1 MDGVGLALLDR
12 EAIAAEHPRIG
23 SRRPHVLIVL
33 PGLGA
38 GGTEHVVNVLANQW
52 AARGWLVTMVT
63 FEAPGPPPY
72 YHFDPAV
79 RIVRL
84 GVPQVKR
91 SRTGAIA
98 AGVRRVF
105 LLRRTLKVLAPDV
118 TLSFLTRTN
127 VMSLAASRGL
137 GLNVVV
143 SERNNPALQDVGPI
157 WRFLRAKLYP
167 SAFGLVTMTNGAL
180 NYFSPAMRRRSW
192 VIPNPVDLP
201 AVDLPATGKPRRH
214 GNVLVA
220 VGRLVPQKGFDLL
233 LKAFASVRR
242 DFPEWKLVIWGEG
255 PDRAELEA
263 ERDRLGLHGCVEM
276 PGITSQPGTWVETAD
291 AFVLS
296 SRYEGWGIVLLE
308 AMAAGLPVISFDCQ
322 WGPRE
327 MVDDEKDGLLVEDG
341 NVDALA
347 AGLRRLLGD
356 EDLRRRLG
364 AAAGV
369 SAARFTP
376 EYVMQNWDQV
386 IHAALA
392 AHNNEELSPC

>member
-1 MDGVGLALLDR
+1 MDCGASLTLLDR
-12 EAIAAEHPRIG
+12 DAVAGEPLRVG
-23 SRRPHVLIVL
+23 FNRPHVVIVL

-52 AARGWLVTMVT
+52 AARGWHVTLVT

-79 RIVRL
+79 RIERL
-84 GVPQVKR
+84 GLPQMKR
-91 SRTGAIA
+91 SRLGAIGA
-98 AGVRRVF
+98 SARRIF
-105 LLRRTLKVLAPDV
+105 LLRRTLKKLAPDV
-118 TLSFLTRTN
+118 VLSFLTRTN

-137 GLNVVV
+137 GLDVVV
-143 SERNNPALQDVGPI
+143 SERNNPALQDVGPV

-167 SAFGLVTMTNGAL
+167 SAFGLVTMTTGAL

-201 AVDLPATGKPRRH
+201 ATGKPRRN
-214 GNVLVA
+214 GAVLVA

-233 LKAFASVRR
+233 LKAFANIRR

-263 ERDRLGLHGCVEM
+263 ERDRLGLQGCVEM
-276 PGITSQPGTWVETAD
+276 PGVTSRPGIWVETAD

-327 MVDDEKDGLLVEDG
+327 MVDNEKDGLLVENG
-341 NVDALA
+341 SVDALA
-347 AGLRRLLGD
+347 QGLRRLLGD
-356 EDLRRRLG
+356 EPLRKKLG
-364 AAAGV
+364 AAAAA

-386 IHAALA
+386 IHAVLA
-392 AHNNEELSPC
+392 ARGNEELSPC

>member
-1 MDGVGLALLDR
+1 MDYGVGVGLALLDGD
-12 EAIAAEHPRIG
+12 AVAAERLRIG

-52 AARGWLVTMVT
+52 AARGWLVTLVT
-63 FEAPGPPPY
+63 FEPPGPPPY
-72 YHFDPAV
+72 YRFDPAV
-79 RIVRL
+79 RIERL
-84 GVPQVKR
+84 GLPQVKR
-91 SRTGAIA
+91 SKLGAIVA
-98 AGVRRVF
+98 SARRIF
-105 LLRRTLKVLAPDV
+105 LLRRALKRLAPDV

-137 GLNVVV
+137 GLSVVV

-180 NYFSPAMRRRSW
+180 NYFSPAMRKRSW

-201 AVDLPATGKPRRH
+201 AAGKPRRG
-214 GNVLVA
+214 GNRLVA

-233 LKAFASVRR
+233 LKAFANIRR

-263 ERDRLGLHGCVEM
+263 ERDRLGLHDCLEM
-276 PGITSQPGTWVETAD
+276 PGITSQPGIWVETAD

-327 MVDDEKDGLLVEDG
+327 MVENEKNGLLVESG

-356 EDLRRRLG
+356 ENLRQRLG

-386 IHAALA
+386 IRAALA
-392 AHNNEELSPC
+392 SRGNKELSPC